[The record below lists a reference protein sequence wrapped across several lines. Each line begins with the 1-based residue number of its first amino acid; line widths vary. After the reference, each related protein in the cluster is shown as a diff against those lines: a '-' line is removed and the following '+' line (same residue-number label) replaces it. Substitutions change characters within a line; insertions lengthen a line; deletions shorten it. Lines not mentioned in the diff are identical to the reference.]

1 MELLLG
7 IRCQVINMRKVIAN
21 NRRRSKRGT
30 TLVELIVSL
39 TLTAMF
45 AVICVMLINPIERI
59 YQRTEKTARAQ
70 LLADTIVDSIR
81 KECDGIKN
89 DDINSVWIANGSFD
103 ADTASDQIL
112 FDPACSKRI
121 TSGLES
127 NNKGTVLVIKKNNSY
142 CEMIFASLPIT
153 TNNKTEANKNVLD
166 GTYSGHAVDE
176 LFQGS
181 AEDVAK
187 NTGRGVVHFGYY
199 GAGDKGNGVYPLKAY
214 DYTNP
219 LIASTY
225 GDYHV
230 KVYFQKLVTRTEEID
245 GVDHEFPSYVECEV
259 KVYEGEYKAGDNT
272 SALVYTRKAAISFS
286 ANGSRPG
293 TSYVDPHH
301 STTEKKKNVKVTVV
315 WDDNN
320 NSSGMRP
327 ANVTV
332 KLMNGTQVLAKR
344 VVPANR
350 NPYTFTFVNVKDVDV
365 TVEQEPMAV
374 DGYRMREIKKVNGG
388 FIITNKANAI
398 KLIPGPDFDANLTSK
413 IKNVVSVTFGSEA
426 DLKGYIPNYDNASYY
441 KVSINANGQLTDDYR
456 MYAVKDS
463 ILTTKMRVY
472 VISKDGSFLANEDC
486 SKMFSGCTQLEH
498 VTNIGSLETSNTNTM
513 AEMFKNCSKMTQFD
527 CTGLI
532 DESTTLVSAESMFE
546 GCKIAQ
552 ECIFTNCDTSRITS
566 MKRMFFNYS
575 ISSLAS
581 ALGKTIM
588 IDLSSFNFQ
597 NCTDMTEMFSNNV
610 NEKTVIDE
618 VIFPE
623 GHKNMPNVASM
634 EKMFYKGSG
643 IKKVTNFNDMTCKE
657 LKSIT
662 CMFDYCSRLTELD
675 LHDFKMPKCELQLKW
690 GIANLNSAFKGC
702 TKLETII
709 LDGWQV
715 ETASNMRDFLS
726 NSDSLKTVSLKNCYM
741 PNIISVEGLF
751 INDHVLETVE
761 MAGFVCGN
769 CRSVR
774 SIFKECYKLK
784 TIDISNWDTS
794 NVDTMRDM
802 FYMANKDCSKPLD
815 VDLSGFSFVSATDF
829 YRMFYQSGV
838 SSVTFPS
845 SSPTNP
851 IIVGK
856 YYTDPEDARVEQTP
870 SHYSFSQVFYQ
881 CTRLTTV
888 NNFNISYEHGVTC
901 ASLFSGCKLL
911 GSKSG
916 GKVKYYINMPASTS
930 ASSMF
935 DGCSSLTEVDLSGSS
950 LKAATN
956 ISSGFAN
963 CTNLTKL
970 ILDNV
975 NLAAASNVDK
985 FFNNTN
991 NIETL
996 QWNGID
1002 LSSVT
1007 TMAITNKDAVKYIY
1021 LKGAKLTGLTKI
1033 EQLFQKRTK
1042 LITVDFSYVI
1052 LPEGLDSAYQMFFQ
1066 CEKLKNVNIDGLV
1079 APRSLRE
1086 MFRNCYSLKSIDVS
1100 KINASATESMIGMF
1114 MGCTSLVE
1122 VDFNGVAMDNMKT
1135 MDTMFSGCTL
1145 LEKVTFSTDTTK
1157 QSGPSDSAT
1166 QIFSGCIYI
1175 KEVIGFK
1182 APANCSEMFKDCYQ
1196 TAKIELVNWD
1206 TSAVTN
1212 MSSMFYGC
1220 DKLETLDLSS
1230 FVTSSVT
1237 NMSEMFRG
1245 CLVLSFD
1252 SSKWT
1257 KWNTSNVTDMSY
1269 MFKDCCYDRDY
1280 HNDAAGHQ
1288 ALLDKDFC
1296 INISN
1301 FSFASL
1307 TNAKGM
1313 FTCGTTKNV
1322 DYKFDILDE
1331 IVMPAGDLGKAPNL
1345 TNAFNMFMWRY
1356 NTKAIDN
1363 LECFETP
1370 NLKQARAIFSR
1381 TGVSELDVR
1390 GMNFSNLDNTLDGSG
1405 YIFDNCESLVT
1416 IYADPA
1422 KNYVPKNGSGMF
1434 SNDKKIKGGAGTTY
1448 QSNQGDNKKYAIIDG
1463 SGGNKGYL
1471 TDYHQNTG
1479 T

>member
-301 STTEKKKNVKVTVV
+301 NTTEKKKNVKVTVV

-374 DGYRMREIKKVNGG
+374 DGYKMREIKKVNGG
-388 FIITNKANAI
+388 FIITNKANSI
-398 KLIPGPDFDANLTSK
+398 KLISGPSFNDVLKNKVKYVTSV
-413 IKNVVSVTFGSEA
+413 IFGSESE
-426 DLKGYIPNYDNASYY
+426 LKQYIPNFETTTKFY
-441 KVSINANGQLTDDYR
+441 KVSQNEKGQITDDYKL
-456 MYAVKDS
+456 Y
-463 ILTTKMRVY
+463 Y
-472 VISKDGSFLANEDC
+472 VNKGTNNNVAYVVSKDGNFLANEDC
-486 SKMFSGCTQLEH
+486 SLMFANCGFLEN
-498 VTNIGSLETSNTNTM
+498 VTDIGRLETSSTYTM
-513 AEMFKNCSKMTQFD
+513 EQMFKNCTKMVQFD
-527 CTGLI
+527 MTGLI
-532 DESTTLVSAESMFE
+532 DEGSVAVSAESMFE
-546 GCKIAQ
+546 GCKKAQ
-552 ECIFTNCDTSRITS
+552 ECVFTNCSTGRISS
-566 MKRMFFNYS
+566 MKRMFYNYS
-575 ISSLAS
+575 VESGLQNGVILDFS
-581 ALGKTIM
+581 
-588 IDLSSFNFQ
+588 DFSFA
-597 NCTDMTEMFSNNV
+597 NCTDMTEMFANNV
-610 NEKTVIDE
+610 GNESAIDE
-618 VIFPE
+618 VLFAE
-623 GHKNMPNVASM
+623 GTINMPNVTSM
-634 EKMFYKGSG
+634 KSMFYSASG
-643 IKKVTNFNDMTCKE
+643 IRKITNFNE
-657 LKSIT
+657 LKCPALT
-662 CMFDYCSRLTELD
+662 TVECMFDYCSNIKELD
-675 LHDFKMPKCELQLKW
+675 LHNFYMPKCKLVVKW
-690 GIANLNSAFKGC
+690 GTNEKCAFRGCNSLEEINLNGWEVHTEAYLRDYFSNNSNLKRVYLND
-702 TKLETII
+702 TKFTNLTSI
-709 LDGWQV
+709 
-715 ETASNMRDFLS
+715 
-726 NSDSLKTVSLKNCYM
+726 
-741 PNIISVEGLF
+741 EGLF
-751 INDHVLETVE
+751 YFAHALEEVE
-761 MAGFVCGN
+761 MRGLVDDK
-769 CRSVR
+769 CRSLR
-774 SIFKECYKLK
+774 SLFNECYNLNK
-784 TIDISNWDTS
+784 IDMSEWDTK

-802 FYMANKDCSKPLD
+802 FKKANTQAAALD
-815 VDLSGFSFVSATDF
+815 VDLSKFRFDSCTDF
-829 YRMFYQSGV
+829 YRMFEESGV
-838 SSVTFPS
+838 HSVTFPS
-845 SSPTNP
+845 SSPSNP
-851 IIVGK
+851 IVIGK
-856 YYTDPEDARVEQTP
+856 SWQDEDDTREEQTK
-870 SHYSFSQVFYQ
+870 SHFYFSYIFNK
-881 CTRLTTV
+881 CSRLTKV
-888 NNFNISYEHGVTC
+888 NNFNVSYDKGFTVT
-901 ASLFSGCKLL
+901 SVFRDCKLL
-911 GSKSG
+911 GSESG
-916 GKVKYYINMPASTS
+916 GKVKVCIKALEAESISNL
-930 ASSMF
+930 F
-935 DGCSSLTEVDLSGSS
+935 NGCSSITELDLSGSS
-950 LKAATN
+950 FAFASKTDAA
-956 ISSGFAN
+956 FAN
-963 CTNLTKL
+963 CTNMTKL
-970 ILDNV
+970 IMDDV
-975 NLAAASNVDK
+975 NLASATSFKD
-985 FFNNTN
+985 FFANTN
-991 NIETL
+991 KIETL
-996 QWNGID
+996 QWNRINLSKATD
-1002 LSSVT
+1002 LSMMNRNT
-1007 TMAITNKDAVKYIY
+1007 IKYIS
-1021 LKGAKLTGLTKI
+1021 LNGANLSGLTKI
-1033 EQLFQKRTK
+1033 EQLFHNRNS
-1042 LITVDFSYVI
+1042 LITVEFSDVT
-1052 LPEGLDSAYQMFFQ
+1052 LPSGLDSAYQMFKG
-1066 CEKLKNVNIDGLV
+1066 CGNLTTVTLDGFK
-1079 APRSLRE
+1079 APKSLRE
-1086 MFRNCYSLKSIDVS
+1086 MFLECYKLSSINLGEMNTS
-1100 KINASATESMIGMF
+1100 NTEVMDGMF
-1114 MGCTSLVE
+1114 KKCTALKNVSLDGINTSKV
-1122 VDFNGVAMDNMKT
+1122 KT
-1135 MDTMFSGCTL
+1135 MDAMFNGCTL
-1145 LEKVTFSTDTTK
+1145 LESVIFSSDPSK
-1157 QSGPSDSAT
+1157 QCGPSESAA
-1166 QIFSGCIYI
+1166 QIFSGCINI
-1175 KEVIGFK
+1175 SKVEGFK

-1196 TAKIELVNWD
+1196 TAKIELVNWN

-1257 KWNTSNVTDMSY
+1257 NWDTSNVTDMSY

-1288 ALLDKDFC
+1288 ALLDKDFY

-1313 FTCGTTKNV
+1313 FTCGTAKNV
-1322 DYKFDILDE
+1322 DYKFDILDKIE
-1331 IVMPAGDLGKAPNL
+1331 MPAGDLGKAPNL

-1356 NTKAIDN
+1356 NTKVIKN

-1381 TGVSELDVR
+1381 TGVTILDVR

-1405 YIFDNCESLVT
+1405 YIFDNCEFLVT

-1422 KNYVPKNGSGMF
+1422 KNYVPKNGGGMF
-1434 SNDKKIKGGAGTTY
+1434 SNDTNIKGGAGTTY
-1448 QSNQGDNKKYAIIDG
+1448 QSSQGDNKKYAIIDG

-1471 TDYHQNTG
+1471 TDYHQKTG

>member
-7 IRCQVINMRKVIAN
+7 IRCQVIIMRKVIAN
-21 NRRRSKRGT
+21 DRRRSKRGT

-45 AVICVMLINPIERI
+45 AVICVMLINPIERT

-103 ADTASDQIL
+103 ADSASDQIL
-112 FDPACSKRI
+112 FDPDCSKRI
-121 TSGLES
+121 SSGLES

-153 TNNKTEANKNVLD
+153 NENKTEANKNVLD

-374 DGYRMREIKKVNGG
+374 DGYKMREIKKVNGG
-388 FIITNKANAI
+388 FIITNKANSI
-398 KLIPGPDFDANLTSK
+398 KLISGPSFNDVL
-413 IKNVVSVTFGSEA
+413 KNKVKFVTGIVFGSESE
-426 DLKGYIPNYDNASYY
+426 LKQYIPNYDTTTKYY
-441 KVSINANGQLTDDYR
+441 KVSQNEKGQITEDYKL
-456 MYAVKDS
+456 Y
-463 ILTTKMRVY
+463 Y
-472 VISKDGSFLANEDC
+472 VNKGTNNNMAYVVSKDGNFLANEDC
-486 SKMFSGCTQLEH
+486 SQMFLNCGFLEN
-498 VTNIGSLETSNTNTM
+498 VTNIGSLETSSTYTM
-513 AEMFKNCSKMTQFD
+513 KEMFKGCTKMVQFNL
-527 CTGLI
+527 TGLI
-532 DESTTLVSAESMFE
+532 DEGSVAVSAESMFE
-546 GCKIAQ
+546 GCTKAE
-552 ECIFTNCDTSRITS
+552 ECIFTSCDTGRISS
-566 MKRMFFNYS
+566 MKRMFYNYS
-575 ISSLAS
+575 TSSAH
-581 ALGKTIM
+581 TDDVI
-588 IDLSSFNFQ
+588 IDLSDFKFT
-597 NCTDMTEMFSNNV
+597 NCTDMTEMFANNV
-610 NEKTVIDE
+610 GNESAIDE
-618 VIFPE
+618 VLFAE
-623 GHKNMPNVASM
+623 GTINMPNVTSM
-634 EKMFYKGSG
+634 KSMFYGASG
-643 IKKVTNFNDMTCKE
+643 IRKITNFNE
-657 LKSIT
+657 LNCPALT
-662 CMFDYCSRLTELD
+662 TVECMFDQCSKITELD
-675 LHDFKMPKCELQLKW
+675 LHNF
-690 GIANLNSAFKGC
+690 
-702 TKLETII
+702 
-709 LDGWQV
+709 
-715 ETASNMRDFLS
+715 
-726 NSDSLKTVSLKNCYM
+726 YM
-741 PNIISVEGLF
+741 PNCKLVVKWGTNNKSAFRGCSSLEEINLNGWEVHTEAYLRDYFSNNENLKRVYLNDTKFTNLTSIEGLF
-751 INDHVLETVE
+751 YHAHALEEVE
-761 MAGFVCGN
+761 MDGLVDAK
-769 CRSVR
+769 CRSLR
-774 SIFKECYKLK
+774 SLFNECYYINSIVM
-784 TIDISNWDTS
+784 TNWDTR

-802 FYMANKDCSKPLD
+802 FLKANTKATALD
-815 VDLSGFSFVSATDF
+815 VDLSKFRFDSCTDF
-829 YRMFYQSGV
+829 YRMFEESGV
-838 SSVTFPS
+838 HSVTFPAS
-845 SSPTNP
+845 SRSNP
-851 IIVGK
+851 IQIGASWQ
-856 YYTDPEDARVEQTP
+856 DEDDTRDEQTP
-870 SHYSFSQVFYQ
+870 SHYSFSFVFNK
-881 CTRLTTV
+881 CERLTKV
-888 NNFNISYEHGVTC
+888 NNFNVSFGAGLTVSNMFH
-901 ASLFSGCKLL
+901 GCKLL
-911 GSKSG
+911 GSESG
-916 GKVKYYINMPASTS
+916 GKVKFYISVPKATS
-930 ASSMF
+930 MSNMF
-935 DGCSSLTEVDLSGSS
+935 DGCSSITELDLSGSS
-950 LKAATN
+950 FVSVTN
-956 ISSGFAN
+956 ASSAMSN
-963 CTNLTKL
+963 CSKMTKL
-970 ILDNV
+970 TMEDV
-975 NLAAASNVDK
+975 NLASANNVGN
-985 FFNNTN
+985 FFNGTN
-991 NIETL
+991 VIEVL
-996 QWNGID
+996 DWDGIN

-1007 TMAITNKDAVKYIY
+1007 DLSITNKNTINYIY
-1021 LKGAKLTGLTKI
+1021 LNGATLTGLTKI
-1033 EQLFQKRTK
+1033 EQLFLNRNS
-1042 LITVDFSYVI
+1042 LITVHFSDVT
-1052 LPEGLDSAYQMFFQ
+1052 LPSGLDSAYQMFKGCGNLTTVTLDGFKAPRSVKEMFLE
-1066 CEKLKNVNIDGLV
+1066 CYKLESINLGEMDTSNTEVMDGMFKKCTALKNVSLDGI
-1079 APRSLRE
+1079 ST
-1086 MFRNCYSLKSIDVS
+1086 S
-1100 KINASATESMIGMF
+1100 K
-1114 MGCTSLVE
+1114 V
-1122 VDFNGVAMDNMKT
+1122 KT
-1135 MDTMFSGCTL
+1135 MDAMFNGCTL
-1145 LEKVTFSTDTTK
+1145 LESVIFSSDPSN
-1157 QSGPSDSAT
+1157 QCGPSESAA

-1175 KEVIGFK
+1175 SKVEGFK

-1196 TAKIELVNWD
+1196 TAKIELVNWN

-1220 DKLETLDLSS
+1220 NKLETLDLSS

-1322 DYKFDILDE
+1322 DYKFDILDK
-1331 IVMPAGDLGKAPNL
+1331 IVMPADDLGKAPNL

-1381 TGVSELDVR
+1381 TGVTILDIR
-1390 GMNFSNLDNTLDGSG
+1390 GMNFSNLDNNQDGSG

-1422 KNYVPKNGSGMF
+1422 KNYIPDNGSGMF

-1448 QSNQGDNKKYAIIDG
+1448 INDNKKYAKIDG
-1463 SGGNKGYL
+1463 GSSNQGYF
-1471 TDYHQNTG
+1471 TDYHQRTA
-1479 T
+1479 

>member
-21 NRRRSKRGT
+21 DRRRSKRGT

-45 AVICVMLINPIERI
+45 AVICVMLINPIERT

-89 DDINSVWIANGSFD
+89 DDTNSVWIANGSFD

-153 TNNKTEANKNVLD
+153 SENKTEANKNVLD

-181 AEDVAK
+181 DEDVAK

-230 KVYFQKLVTRTEEID
+230 KIYFQKLVTRTEEID

-301 STTEKKKNVKVTVV
+301 NTTEKKKNVKVTVV

-374 DGYRMREIKKVNGG
+374 DGYKMREIKKVNGG
-388 FIITNKANAI
+388 FIITNKANSI
-398 KLIPGPDFDANLTSK
+398 KLISGPSFNDVLKNKVKFVTSV
-413 IKNVVSVTFGSEA
+413 IFGSESE
-426 DLKGYIPNYDNASYY
+426 LKQYIPNFETTTKFY
-441 KVSINANGQLTDDYR
+441 KVSQNEKGQITDDYKL
-456 MYAVKDS
+456 Y
-463 ILTTKMRVY
+463 Y
-472 VISKDGSFLANEDC
+472 VNKGTNNNVAYVVSKDGNFLANEDC
-486 SKMFSGCTQLEH
+486 SQMFLNCGFLEN
-498 VTNIGSLETSNTNTM
+498 VTNIGSLETSSTYTM
-513 AEMFKNCSKMTQFD
+513 KEMFKNCTKMVQFD
-527 CTGLI
+527 MTGLI
-532 DESTTLVSAESMFE
+532 DEGSVAVSVESMFE
-546 GCKIAQ
+546 GCTKAE
-552 ECIFTNCDTSRITS
+552 ECIFTSCDTGRISS
-566 MKRMFFNYS
+566 MKRMFYNYS
-575 ISSLAS
+575 TSSAH
-581 ALGKTIM
+581 TDDVI
-588 IDLSSFNFQ
+588 IDLSDFKFT
-597 NCTDMTEMFSNNV
+597 NCTDMTEMFANNV
-610 NEKTVIDE
+610 GNESAIDE
-618 VIFPE
+618 VLFAE
-623 GHKNMPNVASM
+623 GTINMPNVTSM
-634 EKMFYKGSG
+634 KSMFYGASG
-643 IKKVTNFNDMTCKE
+643 IRKITNFNE
-657 LKSIT
+657 LNCPALT
-662 CMFDYCSRLTELD
+662 TVECMFDQCSKITELD
-675 LHDFKMPKCELQLKW
+675 LHNF
-690 GIANLNSAFKGC
+690 
-702 TKLETII
+702 
-709 LDGWQV
+709 
-715 ETASNMRDFLS
+715 
-726 NSDSLKTVSLKNCYM
+726 YM
-741 PNIISVEGLF
+741 PNCKLVVKWGTNNKSAFRGCSSLEEINLNGWEVHTEAYLRDYFSNNENLKRVYLNDTKFTNLTSIEGLF
-751 INDHVLETVE
+751 YLAHALEEVE
-761 MAGFVCGN
+761 MRGLVDDK
-769 CRSVR
+769 CRSLR
-774 SIFKECYKLK
+774 SLFNECYNLNK
-784 TIDISNWDTS
+784 INMSEWDTK

-802 FYMANKDCSKPLD
+802 FKKANTKATALD
-815 VDLSGFSFVSATDF
+815 VDLSKFRFDSCTDF
-829 YRMFYQSGV
+829 YRMFEESGV
-838 SSVTFPS
+838 HSVTFPS
-845 SSPTNP
+845 SSPSNP
-851 IIVGK
+851 IVIGK
-856 YYTDPEDARVEQTP
+856 SWQDEDDTREEPQK
-870 SHYSFSQVFYQ
+870 SHFYFSYVFNK
-881 CTRLTTV
+881 CERLTKV
-888 NNFNISYEHGVTC
+888 NNFNVSFGAGLTVSNMFH
-901 ASLFSGCKLL
+901 GCKLL
-911 GSKSG
+911 GSESG
-916 GKVKYYINMPASTS
+916 GKVKFYISVPKATS
-930 ASSMF
+930 MSNMF
-935 DGCSSLTEVDLSGSS
+935 DGCSSITELDLSGSS
-950 LKAATN
+950 FELASKTDAA
-956 ISSGFAN
+956 FAN
-963 CTNLTKL
+963 CTNMTKL
-970 ILDNV
+970 IMEDV
-975 NLAAASNVDK
+975 NLASANNVGN
-985 FFNNTN
+985 FFNGTN
-991 NIETL
+991 VIEVL
-996 QWNGID
+996 DWDGIN

-1007 TMAITNKDAVKYIY
+1007 DLSITNKGTVKEIY
-1021 LKGAKLTGLTKI
+1021 LRGATLTGLTKI
-1033 EQLFQKRTK
+1033 EQLFLNRSN
-1042 LITVDFSYVI
+1042 LVTVDFSNVK
-1052 LPEGLDSAYQMFFQ
+1052 LKAGLDSAYQMFKG
-1066 CEKLKNVNIDGLV
+1066 CGKLETVMLDGFK
-1079 APRSLRE
+1079 APRSLKE
-1086 MFRNCYSLKSIDVS
+1086 MFLECYKLSSIDLGQMDTS
-1100 KINASATESMIGMF
+1100 NTEVMEGMF
-1114 MGCTSLVE
+1114 RKCTALTSVSL
-1122 VDFNGVAMDNMKT
+1122 DGI
-1135 MDTMFSGCTL
+1135 DTSKVTSMNSMFQECTL
-1145 LEKVTFSTDTTK
+1145 LEQVIFSTNEAV
-1157 QSGPSDSAT
+1157 QCGPSVSAA

-1175 KEVIGFK
+1175 SKVEGFK

-1220 DKLETLDLSS
+1220 NKLETLDLSS

-1245 CLVLSFD
+1245 CLVLSFN
-1252 SSKWT
+1252 SSTWT
-1257 KWNTSNVTDMSY
+1257 NWDTSNVTDMSY

-1322 DYKFDILDE
+1322 DYKFDILDK

-1370 NLKQARAIFSR
+1370 ILKQARAIFSR
-1381 TGVSELDVR
+1381 TGVTILDIR
-1390 GMNFSNLDNTLDGSG
+1390 GMNFSKLDNNQDGSG
-1405 YIFDNCESLVT
+1405 YIFDNCEFLVT

-1422 KNYVPKNGSGMF
+1422 KNYIPSNGSGMF
-1434 SNDKKIKGGAGTTY
+1434 SNDTKIKGGAGTTY
-1448 QSNQGDNKKYAIIDG
+1448 INDNKNYAKIDGGSSNQGYF
-1463 SGGNKGYL
+1463 
-1471 TDYHQNTG
+1471 TDYHQRTA
-1479 T
+1479 